1 MGSINSVFQISSQA
15 RDQLT
20 PQTRPIHLP
29 ISTQSFKTYS
39 ARLPALLPI
48 LVCDCF
54 RGQIPNNEFLVF
66 SLDNIDTSFNAASQE
81 AVSKPQQ
88 IPEAQESTPAPVTL
102 SLDSIA
108 PGTIISDGGINSFEL
123 VVANGVRK
131 LVPVM
136 LSCKLFSSGISS

>member
-1 MGSINSVFQISSQA
+1 M
-15 RDQLT
+15 
-20 PQTRPIHLP
+20 
-29 ISTQSFKTYS
+29 
-39 ARLPALLPI
+39 
-48 LVCDCF
+48 
-54 RGQIPNNEFLVF
+54 F

-81 AVSKPQQ
+81 VVSKPQPIQ
-88 IPEAQESTPAPVTL
+88 EAQESTPAPVTL

>member
-1 MGSINSVFQISSQA
+1 MESINSVFQISSQA

-29 ISTQSFKTYS
+29 ISTQSFKIYS
-39 ARLPALLPI
+39 ARLPARLPI
-48 LVCDCF
+48 LVC
-54 RGQIPNNEFLVF
+54 EFSHDDFEQNFQVF

-81 AVSKPQQ
+81 APSTPQKQ
-88 IPEAQESTPAPVTL
+88 PIQEAQESTPVML

-108 PGTIISDGGINSFEL
+108 PGTIISDGGSNSFEL
-123 VVANGVRK
+123 VIENGVRK

-136 LSCKLFSSGISS
+136 LSCKLFSTGISC